1 MRVTVIIPTLDEDQS
16 LANTIGSVLSDGEG
30 RGDNVEVIVVD
41 GCSTD
46 NTTRVA
52 RDMGV
57 KVLTT
62 LRGRGLQMDEAA
74 ALAAGEVLLFLHADT
89 SLPEGWYE
97 AVRSAMDD
105 REVVVGA
112 FTLSIDSRK
121 KWFRVLERGVS
132 LRSTRFGLIY
142 GDQAI
147 FVRRQAFIDAGG
159 FRHLPLMEDVDCVS
173 RMKAVGKLRVLD
185 EAVVTSRRRW
195 EAKGIIGNSVRNITY
210 LMLYYMGVSPERLC
224 SWYYSH

>member
-1 MRVTVIIPTLDEDQS
+1 MRVTVIIPTLDEDKN
-16 LANTIGSVLSDGEG
+16 LANTIDSVLSSGEG
-30 RGDNVEVIVVD
+30 HGDKIEVIVVD

-52 RDMGV
+52 REMGV

-74 ALAAGEVLLFLHADT
+74 ALADGEVLLFLHADT

-112 FTLSIDSRK
+112 FTLSIDSQK
-121 KWFRVLERGVS
+121 KWFRVLERGVN

-147 FVRRQAFIDAGG
+147 FVRRLAFIDAGG

-185 EAVVTSRRRW
+185 EAVITSRRRW
-195 EAKGIIGNSVRNITY
+195 EAKGIIGNSIRNVAF
-210 LMLYYMGVSPERLC
+210 LMLFYVGVSPEKLC
-224 SWYYSH
+224 SWYYSQ

>member
-1 MRVTVIIPTLDEDQS
+1 MRVTVIIPTLDEDKS
-16 LANTIGSVLSDGEG
+16 LASTIESVLSGEQVSS
-30 RGDNVEVIVVD
+30 DNVEVVVVD

-46 NTTRVA
+46 NTTRIA
-52 RDMGV
+52 SEMGA

-74 ALAAGEVLLFLHADT
+74 VIAEGEILLFLHADT

-97 AVRSAMDD
+97 AVRSAMEDK
-105 REVVVGA
+105 EVSVGA
-112 FTLSIDSRK
+112 FTLSIDSQK

-173 RMKAVGKLRVLD
+173 RMKAVGKLKVLD
-185 EAVVTSRRRW
+185 EAVVTSHRRW
-195 EAKGIIGNSVRNITY
+195 EDKGIVGNSIRNLVY
-210 LMLYYMGVSPERLC
+210 LALFYLGVSPERLC
-224 SWYYSH
+224 NWYYSH